1 MTLHINVA
9 TMATY
14 YYQVCANADKRKGEK
29 RKKKEEEI
37 IQ

>member
-1 MTLHINVA
+1 MTWHINVA
-9 TMATY
+9 TMAT

-29 RKKKEEEI
+29 RKKEEI